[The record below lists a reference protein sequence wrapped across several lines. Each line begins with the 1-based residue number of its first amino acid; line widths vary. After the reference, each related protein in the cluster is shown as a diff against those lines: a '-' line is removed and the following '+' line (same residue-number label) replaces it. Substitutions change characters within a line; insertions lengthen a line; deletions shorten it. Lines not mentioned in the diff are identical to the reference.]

1 MEDRAH
7 ERGTAWGAPWGRRS
21 ERPLPPL
28 LDPASRGG
36 FSRSLPQHQSLRPEC
51 SLRSPGLLAPGRPLE
66 SGSPRVHHPSVRPR
80 GTANGPE
87 VSGTWRGSSL
97 PADPEAALEAACAHP
112 STAPAPTCAPSRA
125 AACEHSRGRSRA
137 GPRPGTCAPWGC
149 CVDRTKSRRRR
160 PPLPTRAVPASV
172 ASTAL
177 YPGEG
182 WEESRLSGVAD
193 ESPEG
198 YRASE

>member
-7 ERGTAWGAPWGRRS
+7 ERGTAWGVPWGRRS

-36 FSRSLPQHQSLRPEC
+36 FSRSLPQHQSLRPER

-66 SGSPRVHHPSVRPR
+66 SGSPHVHHPSVRPR

-125 AACEHSRGRSRA
+125 AACVSTVRGGAEQDRGRELAPRGTVVWTERSHVVKGLRSRRGPCRPLLPALPCTQGRA
-137 GPRPGTCAPWGC
+137 G
-149 CVDRTKSRRRR
+149 KSSDSQ
-160 PPLPTRAVPASV
+160 A
-172 ASTAL
+172 
-177 YPGEG
+177 
-182 WEESRLSGVAD
+182 
-193 ESPEG
+193 
-198 YRASE
+198 